1 MNLTGLGI
9 WTAQFDFQ
17 PATKVRDTVQE
28 LEALGYGSLWI
39 GENVGREPISQSAIL
54 LAATRHVTIATA
66 VANLWAR
73 DPLSMAAAHHTLAE
87 AYPDRFILGLGVSH
101 PRLVND
107 VRGLS
112 YQRPLDTTRD
122 YLTAMDTLTQR
133 YRAVP
138 AGSTTRVLAA
148 LGDRML
154 RLAAEHAD
162 GAHTYLVTPEHTARA
177 RHILGPSKLLVPEQ
191 AVILE
196 TDKARAHEIG
206 RRHLRRY
213 LTLPNYT
220 DNLHRLGYTNDDLD
234 HHGSDRLVD
243 ALVAWGDEAAIAERL
258 HQHHQAGADHVCI
271 QVLDPDFR
279 GLPLT
284 QWRRL
289 ATILPTSNS
298 TGWRR
303 MPTGRSEAADVEAA
317 RGFVTHRDDGP
328 L

>member
-17 PATKVRDTVQE
+17 PATKVRDTIQE

-54 LAATRHVTIATA
+54 LAATHRVTIATA
-66 VANLWAR
+66 VTNLWAR
-73 DPLSMAAAHHTLAE
+73 DPLSMAAAHHTLSE
-87 AYPDRFILGLGVSH
+87 AYPERFILGLGVSH
-101 PRLVND
+101 PKLVND

-112 YQRPLDTTRD
+112 YRRPLQTTRN
-122 YLTAMDTLTQR
+122 YLIAMDTLTQQ

-138 AGSTTRVLAA
+138 AASTIRVLAA

-162 GAHTYLVTPEHTARA
+162 GAHTYLVPPEHTARA
-177 RHILGPSKLLVPEQ
+177 RHILGPGKLLVPEQ

-196 TDKARAHEIG
+196 TDKARAHDIG

-220 DNLHRLGYTNDDLD
+220 DNLRRLGYTAEDLD
-234 HHGSDRLVD
+234 HHGSDRLLD
-243 ALVAWGDEAAIAERL
+243 ALVAWGDEATIAERL
-258 HQHHQAGADHVCI
+258 RQHHQAGANHVCI
-271 QVLDPDFR
+271 QILDSDFR
-279 GLPLT
+279 GLPLS

-289 ATILPTSNS
+289 ATISTATPKKPQPTNFRN
-298 TGWRR
+298 GLVERR
-303 MPTGRSEAADVEAA
+303 ER
-317 RGFVTHRDDGP
+317 
-328 L
+328 